1 MLGSK
6 PSFRKSTF
14 FNLKVPE
21 KNPQENNEKYIYFR
35 YQYIY
40 LQMYRII
47 IQKIEPCFFLHMTH
61 FFIFEFAIPIINLNS

>member
-21 KNPQENNEKYIYFR
+21 KKNQENDEKYIYFR

-47 IQKIEPCFFLHMTH
+47 IQKIDLVF
-61 FFIFEFAIPIINLNS
+61 FFI

>member
-21 KNPQENNEKYIYFR
+21 KKNQENNEKYIYFR
-35 YQYIY
+35 YQYFY
-40 LQMYRII
+40 LQIKRII
-47 IQKIEPCFFLHMTH
+47 IQKVHLVF
-61 FFIFEFAIPIINLNS
+61 FFI